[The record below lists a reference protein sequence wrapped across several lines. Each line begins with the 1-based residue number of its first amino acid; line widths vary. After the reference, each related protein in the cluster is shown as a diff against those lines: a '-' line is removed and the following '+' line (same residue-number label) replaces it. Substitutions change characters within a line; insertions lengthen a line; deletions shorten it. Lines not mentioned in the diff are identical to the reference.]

1 MNSWNVPAERQFR
14 YFLSSERLAFRAWTA
29 DDLPLAQK
37 LWGDPQVTRLFVG
50 EPLTEQQVADR
61 LHAEIAKEQTYGV
74 QYWPIFERGSNDF
87 LGCCGLRP
95 YKVPERIYELGFHLV
110 SGAWGHGYATEAAK
124 AVISYGF
131 KDLTIK
137 GYFAGHHP
145 DNLGSKKV
153 LLNCGF
159 VETGSNFYEPTG
171 LFHPSYMLKSG

>member
-1 MNSWNVPAERQFR
+1 MNSWNAPAERQFR
-14 YFLSSERLAFRAWTA
+14 YFLSSERIGFRLWTA

-37 LWGDPQVTRLFVG
+37 LWGDPQVTSLFVG

-61 LHAEIAKEQTYGV
+61 LHAEIVKEQTYGV
-74 QYWPIFERGSNDF
+74 QYWPIFERGSDDF

-110 SGAWGHGYATEAAK
+110 AGAWGQGYATEGAK
-124 AVISYGF
+124 AVINYGI

-137 GYFAGHHP
+137 GFFAGHHP